1 MDDIPRTKG
10 RGEGDL
16 DLMKRSRALV
26 LETQPVVLYQNSE
39 AEGGPIPRAWEE
51 GREGGSSEMGSDEMR
66 CELGSYEFK

>member
-26 LETQPVVLYQNSE
+26 LESQPVVLYQNSE
-39 AEGGPIPRAWEE
+39 AEGGPIPRALGGGK
-51 GREGGSSEMGSDEMR
+51 GRGEQ
-66 CELGSYEFK
+66 

>member
-10 RGEGDL
+10 RGEGEL

-26 LETQPVVLYQNSE
+26 LETQPVVLYQILRLKV
-39 AEGGPIPRAWEE
+39 GPYHVRWEE
-51 GREGGSSEMGSDEMR
+51 GREGGSSELGSDEMR

>member
-39 AEGGPIPRAWEE
+39 AEGGPIPRALGGGK
-51 GREGGSSEMGSDEMR
+51 GRGEQ
-66 CELGSYEFK
+66 